1 MKVLGYIFLIAGVIF
16 LLLALL
22 PMFDLRI
29 TKSVVSSSVL
39 VIIIGL
45 LLVYIGYLNDKEKN
59 DS

>member
-1 MKVLGYIFLIAGVIF
+1 MKILGYIFLIAGVIF

-22 PMFDLRI
+22 PMFDFRI

-45 LLVYIGYLNDKEKN
+45 LLVYIGHLNDKEKN